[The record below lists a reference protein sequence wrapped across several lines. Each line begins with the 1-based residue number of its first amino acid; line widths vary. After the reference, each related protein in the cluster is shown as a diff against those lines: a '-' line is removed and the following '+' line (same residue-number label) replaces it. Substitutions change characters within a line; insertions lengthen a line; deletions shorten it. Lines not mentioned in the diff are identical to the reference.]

1 MRAEWRGE
9 PGRKLLP
16 TQRKVQTVQLLGPG
30 LDSVKLFAVLLIVP
44 GLN

>member
-1 MRAEWRGE
+1 MCAEWRGE

-16 TQRKVQTVQLLGPG
+16 TQRKVQTVQALGPA
-30 LDSVKLFAVLLIVP
+30 SVKLFAVLLIVP